1 MSKHRSRSRSRA
13 HKDTS
18 RAQQG
23 RTETFADAVAASPA
37 MTAAQKA
44 LWLAV
49 VARGDVE
56 TPADLAEL
64 RRAVGLDPA

>member
-1 MSKHRSRSRSRA
+1 MRKHRSRSRSRA
-13 HKDTS
+13 RKDAS
-18 RAQQG
+18 RAQG
-23 RTETFADAVAASPA
+23 HRETFADAVAASPA

-49 VARGDVE
+49 VARGDVD
-56 TPADLAEL
+56 TLADLAEL